1 MQGLE
6 NSIALSPVVSVKDL
20 VEQCF
25 DPVDRWNLALV
36 QRDRVWDEL
45 HTRHLLD
52 SLIAGYPIGAI
63 LLCRVRDKSRVIVT
77 GPDRARREEDAG
89 STDWQII
96 DGQQRINA
104 LTSLLTPRSEIGSI
118 LVDLTSPRPRATPG
132 TRKRAKQRLLGYSV
146 CVHDDQPQI
155 EGRERYVDLSRWR
168 EWFWREWFP
177 RDTQSDPIQ
186 ITPDTVSDVL
196 HQIDPLFTE
205 PLSGVKATAATC
217 SLQHLVDAWNKPCI
231 PVLRVTLDS
240 PEDVLEVFTRV
251 NRGGV
256 NVSGPD
262 IYFAGVKTF
271 WNNAEQTL
279 DDFMAGMP
287 IMNSRMHALR
297 FVSRLSAT
305 GLGLDDTLPLRVEA
319 LSSERGTQLIRG
331 LTTVTSKSSNVRTK
345 VQRFAQWYVLN
356 SKLGY
361 VLKLCTNELW
371 DDVLS
376 WVATSDHSTEEWYKE
391 NLGPV
396 DAYLLGATMFRY
408 HTIFGDSFHKL
419 ALRESLLA
427 GSRDDKFPLELILS
441 VLDVQTRVSRRKR
454 RRAYSLYD
462 PDDKLEL
469 ADQNGRILTSLAQ
482 EIGFNEKEDI
492 SFDWDHIFPQ
502 AQASRMTERNQSGR
516 RIRHHLR
523 RYIYRSGNIW
533 PLESSMNRSI
543 HDTPCM
549 EKFDKIRDLLDKRPS
564 SGVSAEERWS
574 VSEQEIR
581 DFRTV
586 DQLLNGDRDSI
597 DEAME
602 LFRKTVDNR
611 SLRLL
616 DKTIADFP
624 DVALFSAD
632 GPHEASDAT
641 EWDERVG
648 QRLGLGSPTSAPVR
662 GD

>member
-217 SLQHLVDAWNKPCI
+217 SLQHLVDAWNKPRI

-279 DDFMAGMP
+279 DDFMAGIP

-361 VLKLCTNELW
+361 VLKLCTNEL
-371 DDVLS
+371 
-376 WVATSDHSTEEWYKE
+376 
-391 NLGPV
+391 
-396 DAYLLGATMFRY
+396 
-408 HTIFGDSFHKL
+408 
-419 ALRESLLA
+419 
-427 GSRDDKFPLELILS
+427 
-441 VLDVQTRVSRRKR
+441 
-454 RRAYSLYD
+454 
-462 PDDKLEL
+462 
-469 ADQNGRILTSLAQ
+469 
-482 EIGFNEKEDI
+482 
-492 SFDWDHIFPQ
+492 
-502 AQASRMTERNQSGR
+502 
-516 RIRHHLR
+516 
-523 RYIYRSGNIW
+523 
-533 PLESSMNRSI
+533 
-543 HDTPCM
+543 
-549 EKFDKIRDLLDKRPS
+549 
-564 SGVSAEERWS
+564 
-574 VSEQEIR
+574 
-581 DFRTV
+581 
-586 DQLLNGDRDSI
+586 
-597 DEAME
+597 
-602 LFRKTVDNR
+602 
-611 SLRLL
+611 
-616 DKTIADFP
+616 
-624 DVALFSAD
+624 
-632 GPHEASDAT
+632 
-641 EWDERVG
+641 
-648 QRLGLGSPTSAPVR
+648 
-662 GD
+662 